1 MTFSVLA
8 ITDGITRINLLAGDF
23 RLNDWTPLLAAVKGG
38 GAWTSSP
45 FQPGRRPVVLQPD
58 NIIDTFNL
66 VAAGE
71 SQNAIIRNTQELRR
85 LLEKA
90 KNYWLTD
97 WSREPVWIEAQGLC
111 ETNLRYAVIYDYRT
125 PQDDNPFIPPFAGE
139 SPAMD
144 EFTLILER
152 GLWTAQCPLQV
163 VCVPASTQ
171 YWSANTENDSG
182 TPGVAA
188 DDCHVNRDTGVID
201 LAAAF
206 YTMGEMLG
214 NTYDIGI
221 RFPLMNVPNGAN
233 IIYSYA
239 VLTPADARIGTLFTK
254 IIGEKEDNPVVF
266 TTYAN
271 WIARNRTL
279 VYKNWSVPVLA
290 GGGTGTPNLKE
301 ITQEIVDRPG
311 WVANNA
317 MVLFFETQPG
327 SVGYRNISGF
337 GATPAVLW
345 VYYTTVPKLGRAET
359 CNIENYIQ
367 NMWGNNALISIWRYD
382 AAPVTWLQLIGTALP
397 WSLLPAVPGAGDY
410 IYFGATYP
418 FNNLCF
424 DISVSAGSTSPWQ
437 YWNGAWVALTVQDN
451 TDNSGLMGGMPL
463 FTLGVGSVHWN
474 QPADWV
480 TTAVNAVNA
489 FWVRIPCAGGGAAPV
504 QSNRYVYTAQKPYLD
519 IASNRVTG
527 DLAALL
533 QTNASNTSDSNAH
546 ATTSLWS
553 DRLLIGLRSID
564 RGADFGAFINFN
576 AGGGFILN
584 PPGITGTA
592 AGASAFVAY
601 LDAPLG
607 NALQF
612 NPVGAAGYALQVGM
626 YVTAEFSK
634 QYYGMYRAF
643 LRGKQVGGVAG
654 DIRAYLAYGSGAI
667 RAQTQSVT
675 WTTVAVPQLLELG
688 LIKIPDSDSMLDL
701 TPNQLAFEIWMNN
714 TNVAPGDIFL
724 YDLILLPVDEW
735 AIDTGNLTGSSL
747 ARNEFGRKVVVDSTN
762 PKENLT
768 AVLQNVAP
776 DTALS
781 GWAPAGNPSCRQ
793 TKLKGSGSS
802 LNATARRLPGLPRS
816 RWRIT

>member
-1 MTFSVLA
+1 
-8 ITDGITRINLLAGDF
+8 
-23 RLNDWTPLLAAVKGG
+23 
-38 GAWTSSP
+38 
-45 FQPGRRPVVLQPD
+45 VVLQPD
-58 NIIDTFNL
+58 NVIDTFNL

-90 KNYWLTD
+90 KNYWLAD

-144 EFTLILER
+144 EFTLIVER

-171 YWSANTENDSG
+171 YWSANTSNDSG
-182 TPGVAA
+182 VPGVDS
-188 DDCHVNRDTGVID
+188 DDCYVDRGAGGAIF
-201 LAAAF
+201 LAGIMTLGF
-206 YTMGEMLG
+206 LGG
-214 NTYDIGI
+214 NTANDLGI
-221 RFPLMNVPNGAN
+221 RFPLINVPNGAN
-233 IIYSYA
+233 IVYSYA
-239 VLTPADARIGTLFTK
+239 VLTAPAVGNAAYLLAK
-254 IIGEKEDNPVVF
+254 IWGQKEDNPVTF
-266 TTYAN
+266 TTYAD
-271 WIARNRTL
+271 WVARNRTL
-279 VYKNWSVPVLA
+279 AYKDWSVPAISIA
-290 GGGTGTPNLKE
+290 GTSTPNLKE

-317 MVLFFETQPG
+317 MVLFFETQGGGG
-327 SVGYRNISGF
+327 SVNYNNRLISNF

-345 VYYTTVPKLGRAET
+345 VYYTIIPKLGRAET

-382 AAPVTWLQLIGTALP
+382 AAPVTWLQLIGTVLN
-397 WSLLPAVPGAGDY
+397 WSLFPGVPAAGDI
-410 IYFGATYP
+410 IYFGATYAY
-418 FNNLCF
+418 NNLCF
-424 DISVSAGSTSPWQ
+424 DIGTIQTGLTLVWE

-451 TDNSGLMGGMPL
+451 TNQWGLMGGQSL
-463 FTLGVGSVHWN
+463 NTIGVNSVHWN
-474 QPADWV
+474 QPADWAA
-480 TTAVNAVNA
+480 TAVNAVNA
-489 FWVRIPCAGGGAAPV
+489 FWIRLRCTVAAAPV
-504 QSNRYVYTAQKPYLD
+504 VPTQKTRYIYTAQKPYLD
-519 IASNRVTG
+519 IDDARVTG

-533 QTNASNTSDSNAH
+533 QTNARNTSDSNAH

-576 AGGGFILN
+576 AAGGFILN
-584 PPGITGTA
+584 PPGFSGVA

-612 NPVGAAGYALQVGM
+612 NPVGAAGYAVQVGM

-667 RAQTQSVT
+667 RAVTQSVT

-714 TNVAPGDIFL
+714 TNVAPGDVFL

-735 AIDTGNLTGSSL
+735 AIDTGNMTGSSL

-781 GWAPAGNPSCRQ
+781 GWAQYA
-793 TKLKGSGSS
+793 SGQSILQANETQRLWFLS
-802 LNATARRLPGLPRS
+802 ERYNAAAAWTSEVAVAHNVNLNAVMRYLGMRGDR
-816 RWRIT
+816 